1 VGSVLVSELGP
12 RCRLD
17 RPVEAQSLEQK
28 RKSIGRHWLAPDRE
42 KHGILFSRR
51 CTSTGFREVGTV
63 FGQVFVK
70 RLETIARH
78 RHLLPLVP
86 LAMDDQQAQFAIYI
100 TQPQTDNLTTP

>member
-1 VGSVLVSELGP
+1 
-12 RCRLD
+12 
-17 RPVEAQSLEQK
+17 
-28 RKSIGRHWLAPDRE
+28 
-42 KHGILFSRR
+42 
-51 CTSTGFREVGTV
+51 V